1 MSYPN
6 INIDREIVIKEA
18 SVTSTARILHV
29 MEDFV
34 DHTVS
39 AYVELG
45 LIQAWVTVLTSETYF
60 SDWSDEDVSS
70 AVMLWINEKYSEE
83 E

>member
-6 INIDREIVIKEA
+6 IDINREIVIKEA
-18 SVTSTARILHV
+18 SVTSTANILHV

-34 DHTVS
+34 DKTVK

-45 LIQAWVTVLTSETYF
+45 LTQTWVTVLTPETYF
-60 SDWSDEDVSS
+60 SDWSDEDVTN
-70 AVMLWINEKYSEE
+70 AVLLWINEKYSEE
-83 E
+83 N